1 MMKVMMAKKET
12 KDKSKV
18 ITPKGK
24 MRTKNKRP
32 KNLWRTDL
40 SPKDKECK
48 LTGRPLQPSIEDFK
62 NKNPLLKRMTIFMTN
77 TLTRESAK

>member
-1 MMKVMMAKKET
+1 MAKKET

-32 KNLWRTDL
+32 KNL
-40 SPKDKECK
+40 
-48 LTGRPLQPSIEDFK
+48 
-62 NKNPLLKRMTIFMTN
+62 
-77 TLTRESAK
+77 